1 MLRRREGARFPG
13 VFSAQ
18 GVRNGKAYSPVP
30 HTRSGGF
37 SGCRRAVG
45 ALLIRHVECLGSLA
59 ATELCSRRQD
69 HFQVTLDVEADTLF
83 DSYDFIQNLQSV
95 AAHCIFGRL

>member
-1 MLRRREGARFPG
+1 MLRRREGARFSG

-37 SGCRRAVG
+37 SGCRRAVE
-45 ALLIRHVECLGSLA
+45 ALLVAPRGVPRFFGRHRALL
-59 ATELCSRRQD
+59 TRQD